1 MDTTSS
7 TIQYDD
13 FAKLDLRV
21 ATVIECKPHANADK
35 LLVLQIELASG
46 ERRQICAGLRQHYQ
60 PEDLVGKQ
68 IVVVANLAP
77 RQMRGEI
84 SQGMLLAATDP
95 ATGRVIVVQPGDAV
109 APGSKVSCSS
119 ETFRS
124 HEREFVVWGA
134 YPRTHVRGYE
144 RHFHARCK

>member
-1 MDTTSS
+1 MEIPT

-21 ATVIECKPHANADK
+21 ATVLECKPHANADK
-35 LLVLQIELASG
+35 LLVLQIDLGTEK
-46 ERRQICAGLRQHYQ
+46 RQICAGLRQHTA
-60 PEDLVGKQ
+60 PEELVGKQ

-95 ATGRVIVVQPGDAV
+95 ASGKVIVVSPSAPA
-109 APGSKVSCSS
+109 APGSKVS
-119 ETFRS
+119 
-124 HEREFVVWGA
+124 
-134 YPRTHVRGYE
+134 
-144 RHFHARCK
+144 